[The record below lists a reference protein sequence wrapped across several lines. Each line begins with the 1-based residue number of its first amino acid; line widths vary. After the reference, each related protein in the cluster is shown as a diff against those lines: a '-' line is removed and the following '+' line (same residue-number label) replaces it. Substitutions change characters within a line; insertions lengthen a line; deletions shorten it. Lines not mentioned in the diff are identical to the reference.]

1 MSLYLYMS
9 KLEND
14 VSNKL
19 CKETTPKEKWNS
31 EKKHWKECACIHKYN
46 SYQKM
51 ERNIMKK
58 RN

>member
-31 EKKHWKECACIHKYN
+31 EKKETLEGMCLHP
-46 SYQKM
+46 
-51 ERNIMKK
+51 
-58 RN
+58 